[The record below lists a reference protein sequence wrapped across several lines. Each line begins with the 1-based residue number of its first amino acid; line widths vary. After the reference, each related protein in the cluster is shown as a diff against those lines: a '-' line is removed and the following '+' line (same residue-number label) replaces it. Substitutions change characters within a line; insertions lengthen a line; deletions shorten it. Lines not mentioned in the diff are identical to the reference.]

1 MLDSTEIPVLDK
13 GWVRYIDH
21 MGTDYTSANA
31 ARQSFDHDPNKR
43 VLKDKH
49 LNRHLIGS
57 DPMHGVPF
65 EHIQL
70 QLQVKLPKAIYIQ
83 WMKHR
88 VQAQTEQPFDVFE
101 FSKVAPV
108 SSLSARYQ
116 EFNGDFYVPA
126 EELMT
131 RQSSHNKQGDGEELI
146 QYPSRVRTNI
156 KVALDSIT
164 DEYVEA
170 LSEGLTRDR
179 ARFLLTDAHYTTIT
193 VTANVRAWL
202 DFCRQRG
209 DSHAQY
215 EIRAYSK
222 VVESIIEQLW
232 PNIYAGWVWF
242 VRDSVRL
249 SVGHQKALSAWILA
263 EDKPFLTLDE
273 LLSVRRHY
281 GMGAREAR
289 NLWGFMARM
298 GLVTP

>member
-31 ARQSFDHDPNKR
+31 ARQSFDHDKNKR
-43 VLKDKH
+43 VLKDTH

-57 DPMHGVPF
+57 DPQHGVPF
-65 EHIQL
+65 EHIKL
-70 QLQVKLPKAIYIQ
+70 QLQVKLPKAIYVQ

-116 EFNGDFYVPA
+116 EFSGDFYVPD
-126 EELMT
+126 EDLMVK
-131 RQSSHNKQGDGEELI
+131 QSSHNKQGGGEELI
-146 QYPSRVRTNI
+146 DGVAEMRNHI
-156 KVALDSIT
+156 KNALTEVNDA
-164 DEYVEA
+164 YREA
-170 LSEGLTRDR
+170 LASELTRDR
-179 ARFLLTDAHYTTIT
+179 ARFLLTDAHYTTTTI
-193 VTANVRAWL
+193 TANVRAWL
-202 DFCRQRG
+202 DFCRQRS

-215 EIRAYSK
+215 EIRQYSK
-222 VVESIIEQLW
+222 VVESILQQLW

-242 VRDSVRL
+242 VRDSIRL
-249 SVGHQKALSAWILA
+249 SVGHQKALADWILT
-263 EDKPFLTLDE
+263 DPKPFTSEDG
-273 LLSVRRHY
+273 LLSIRRQY

-289 NLWGFMARM
+289 NLWGFMLKM
-298 GLVTP
+298 GLVT